1 VDILATIAVFIF
13 FIVLRNFAKPR
24 MLMERMKNPPPYP
37 AAAKP
42 QEVKSSQSTLPVRVY
57 EPAKRNVPASAYKP
71 ISSRSEDS
79 SEHDRWEP
87 MTARISHLD
96 QIGST
101 VTEDSREADRIY
113 SSEAG
118 VDMVLPEPLPDL
130 LPDLTGQGIVR
141 AVIMQ
146 EILGNPR
153 SKQKD
158 RHSEYCYKSHGL

>member
-1 VDILATIAVFIF
+1 MDILAAIAVFIF

-42 QEVKSSQSTLPVRVY
+42 QEVKQSQSTQPVRGY

-79 SEHDRWEP
+79 SERDHWEP

-118 VDMVLPEPLPDL
+118 ADMVLPEPLPDF
-130 LPDLTGQGIVR
+130 LPDLTGQGIVK

-146 EILGNPR
+146 EVLGNPR
-153 SKQKD
+153 SKRK
-158 RHSEYCYKSHGL
+158 R

>member
-1 VDILATIAVFIF
+1 MDILATIAVFIF

-24 MLMERMKNPPPYP
+24 MLMERMKNPSPYP

-42 QEVKSSQSTLPVRVY
+42 QEVKPSQSTQPVKGY

-79 SEHDRWEP
+79 IEHDHWEP

-96 QIGST
+96 QIGNT

-118 VDMVLPEPLPDL
+118 ADMVLREPLPDF
-130 LPDLTGQGIVR
+130 LPDLTGQGIVK

-146 EILGNPR
+146 EVLGNPR
-153 SKQKD
+153 SKQK
-158 RHSEYCYKSHGL
+158 R

>member
-1 VDILATIAVFIF
+1 MDILATIAVFVF

-42 QEVKSSQSTLPVRVY
+42 QEVKQSQSTQPVRGF

-79 SEHDRWEP
+79 IEHDHWKP
-87 MTARISHLD
+87 MTARVSHLD
-96 QIGST
+96 QLGST

-118 VDMVLPEPLPDL
+118 ADMVLPEPLPDF
-130 LPDLTGQGIVR
+130 LPDLTGQGIVK

-146 EILGNPR
+146 EVLGNPR
-153 SKQKD
+153 SKQK
-158 RHSEYCYKSHGL
+158 R

>member
-1 VDILATIAVFIF
+1 MDILATIAVFIF

-79 SEHDRWEP
+79 SEHDRWKP

-118 VDMVLPEPLPDL
+118 ADMVLPEPLPDF
-130 LPDLTGQGIVR
+130 LPDLTGQGIVK

-146 EILGNPR
+146 EVLGNPR
-153 SKQKD
+153 SKQK
-158 RHSEYCYKSHGL
+158 R

>member
-1 VDILATIAVFIF
+1 MDILATIAVFIF

-42 QEVKSSQSTLPVRVY
+42 QEVKSSQSTQPVRGY
-57 EPAKRNVPASAYKP
+57 EPANRNVPASAYKP
-71 ISSRSEDS
+71 ISSRSENS

-87 MTARISHLD
+87 MTPRISHLD
-96 QIGST
+96 QIGSI

-118 VDMVLPEPLPDL
+118 ADIVLPEPLLDFM
-130 LPDLTGQGIVR
+130 PDLTGQGIVK

-146 EILGNPR
+146 EVLGKRKAFKN
-153 SKQKD
+153 K
-158 RHSEYCYKSHGL
+158 

>member
-1 VDILATIAVFIF
+1 
-13 FIVLRNFAKPR
+13 

-42 QEVKSSQSTLPVRVY
+42 QEVKQSQSIQPVRGY

-79 SEHDRWEP
+79 IEHDHWEP

-101 VTEDSREADRIY
+101 VIEDSREADRIY

-118 VDMVLPEPLPDL
+118 ADMVLPEPLPDL
-130 LPDLTGQGIVR
+130 LPDLTGHGIVK

-146 EILGNPR
+146 EVLGKRRAFKN
-153 SKQKD
+153 K
-158 RHSEYCYKSHGL
+158 

>member
-1 VDILATIAVFIF
+1 MDILATIAVFVF

-42 QEVKSSQSTLPVRVY
+42 QEVKQSQSTQPVRGF

-79 SEHDRWEP
+79 IERDRWEP

-118 VDMVLPEPLPDL
+118 ADMVLPEPLPDF
-130 LPDLTGQGIVR
+130 LPDLTGQGIVK

-146 EILGNPR
+146 EVLGSPR
-153 SKQKD
+153 SKQK
-158 RHSEYCYKSHGL
+158 R

>member
-1 VDILATIAVFIF
+1 MDILATIAVFIF

-37 AAAKP
+37 PAAKP
-42 QEVKSSQSTLPVRVY
+42 QEAEPSQSTQPVRGY
-57 EPAKRNVPASAYKP
+57 EPVKRNVPASAYKP

-79 SEHDRWEP
+79 SEHDHWEP

-96 QIGST
+96 QIGNPA
-101 VTEDSREADRIY
+101 TENSRETDKIY

-118 VDMVLPEPLPDL
+118 ADTVRPEPIPDI
-130 LPDLTGQGIVR
+130 LPDLTGQGIVK

-146 EILGNPR
+146 EVLGNPR
-153 SKQKD
+153 SKQK
-158 RHSEYCYKSHGL
+158 R

>member
-1 VDILATIAVFIF
+1 MDILATIALFIF
-13 FIVLRNFAKPR
+13 FIVLRTLVKPR

-42 QEVKSSQSTLPVRVY
+42 QEVKPSQSTQPVRRY
-57 EPAKRNVPASAYKP
+57 EPVRRNVPASAYKP

-79 SEHDRWEP
+79 IEHDHWKP
-87 MTARISHLD
+87 MTARVSHLD
-96 QIGST
+96 QLGST

-118 VDMVLPEPLPDL
+118 ADMVLPEPLPDF
-130 LPDLTGQGIVR
+130 LPDLTGQGIVK

-146 EILGNPR
+146 EVLGKRRAFKN
-153 SKQKD
+153 K
-158 RHSEYCYKSHGL
+158 

>member
-1 VDILATIAVFIF
+1 MDILATIAVFIF
-13 FIVLRNFAKPR
+13 FIVLRTFAKPR

-42 QEVKSSQSTLPVRVY
+42 QEVKQSQSTQPVRGY

-118 VDMVLPEPLPDL
+118 ADMVLPEPLPDF
-130 LPDLTGQGIVR
+130 LPDLTGQGIVK

-146 EILGNPR
+146 EVLGKRNAF
-153 SKQKD
+153 KNK
-158 RHSEYCYKSHGL
+158 

>member
-1 VDILATIAVFIF
+1 MDILATIAVFIF
-13 FIVLRNFAKPR
+13 FIVLRTFAKPR

-37 AAAKP
+37 AAEKP
-42 QEVKSSQSTLPVRVY
+42 QEAKPSQSTQSVRGY

-79 SEHDRWEP
+79 IEHDHWKP
-87 MTARISHLD
+87 MTARVSHLD
-96 QIGST
+96 QLGST

-118 VDMVLPEPLPDL
+118 ADMVLPEPLPDFL
-130 LPDLTGQGIVR
+130 RDLTGQGIVK

-146 EILGNPR
+146 EILGKRKAFKN
-153 SKQKD
+153 K
-158 RHSEYCYKSHGL
+158 

>member
-1 VDILATIAVFIF
+1 MDILATIAVFIF
-13 FIVLRNFAKPR
+13 FIVLRTFAKPR

-37 AAAKP
+37 PAAKQ
-42 QEVKSSQSTLPVRVY
+42 QEVKQSQSTQPVRGY
-57 EPAKRNVPASAYKP
+57 EPANRNVPASAYKP
-71 ISSRSEDS
+71 ISSRSENS

-118 VDMVLPEPLPDL
+118 ADMVLPEPLPDFF
-130 LPDLTGQGIVR
+130 PDLTGQGIVK

-146 EILGNPR
+146 EVLGNPR
-153 SKQKD
+153 SKQK
-158 RHSEYCYKSHGL
+158 R

>member
-1 VDILATIAVFIF
+1 MDILATIAVFIF

-42 QEVKSSQSTLPVRVY
+42 QEVKQSQSTQPVRGY
-57 EPAKRNVPASAYKP
+57 EPVKRNVPASAYKP

-87 MTARISHLD
+87 ITARISRLD

-118 VDMVLPEPLPDL
+118 ADMVLREPLPDF
-130 LPDLTGQGIVR
+130 LPDLTGQGIVK

-146 EILGNPR
+146 EVLGNPR
-153 SKQKD
+153 SKQK
-158 RHSEYCYKSHGL
+158 R

>member
-1 VDILATIAVFIF
+1 MDILATIAVFIF

-87 MTARISHLD
+87 MTARNSLFD
-96 QIGST
+96 QIGSP

-118 VDMVLPEPLPDL
+118 ADIVLPEVLPEL
-130 LPDLTGQGIVR
+130 LPDLTEQGIVR

-146 EILGNPR
+146 EILGNR
-153 SKQKD
+153 KAFKN
-158 RHSEYCYKSHGL
+158 KKT

>member
-1 VDILATIAVFIF
+1 MDILATIAVFIF

-42 QEVKSSQSTLPVRVY
+42 QEVKPSQSTQPVRGY
-57 EPAKRNVPASAYKP
+57 EPVKRNVPASAYKP

-118 VDMVLPEPLPDL
+118 ADMVLPEPLPDFF
-130 LPDLTGQGIVR
+130 PDLTGQGIVK

-146 EILGNPR
+146 EVLGKRKAFKN
-153 SKQKD
+153 K
-158 RHSEYCYKSHGL
+158 

>member
-1 VDILATIAVFIF
+1 MDQFATIALFIF
-13 FIVLRNFAKPR
+13 FIILRAFIKPR
-24 MLMERMKNPPPYP
+24 KLMERLKNPPPYP

-42 QEVKSSQSTLPVRVY
+42 QEAKQSQSSQSVRGY

-79 SEHDRWEP
+79 IEHDRWEP
-87 MTARISHLD
+87 MAARVSHLD

-118 VDMVLPEPLPDL
+118 ADMVLPEPLPDF
-130 LPDLTGQGIVR
+130 LPDLTGHGIVK

-146 EILGNPR
+146 EVLGNPR
-153 SKQKD
+153 SKQK
-158 RHSEYCYKSHGL
+158 R

>member
-1 VDILATIAVFIF
+1 MDILATIAVFIF

-42 QEVKSSQSTLPVRVY
+42 QEVKQSQSTQPVRGY

-79 SEHDRWEP
+79 SEHDSWEP
-87 MTARISHLD
+87 ITARISRLD

-118 VDMVLPEPLPDL
+118 ADMVLPEPLPNF
-130 LPDLTGQGIVR
+130 LPDLTGQGIVK

-146 EILGNPR
+146 EVLGNPR
-153 SKQKD
+153 SKQK
-158 RHSEYCYKSHGL
+158 R

>member
-1 VDILATIAVFIF
+1 MDILATIAVFIF

-42 QEVKSSQSTLPVRVY
+42 QEVKQSQSTQPVRGY
-57 EPAKRNVPASAYKP
+57 EPVKRNVPASAYKP

-79 SEHDRWEP
+79 SERDHWEP

-96 QIGST
+96 QIGNT

-118 VDMVLPEPLPDL
+118 ADMVLPEPLPDF
-130 LPDLTGQGIVR
+130 LPDLTGQGIVK

-146 EILGNPR
+146 EVLGNPR
-153 SKQKD
+153 SKQK
-158 RHSEYCYKSHGL
+158 R

>member
-1 VDILATIAVFIF
+1 MDILATIALFIF
-13 FIVLRNFAKPR
+13 FIVLRTLVKPR

-42 QEVKSSQSTLPVRVY
+42 QEVKSSQSTQPVRGY
-57 EPAKRNVPASAYKP
+57 EPVKRNVPASAYKP

-79 SEHDRWEP
+79 IERDRWEP

-118 VDMVLPEPLPDL
+118 ADIVLPEVLPEL

-141 AVIMQ
+141 AIIMQ
-146 EILGNPR
+146 EILGNR
-153 SKQKD
+153 KAFKSKKT
-158 RHSEYCYKSHGL
+158 

>member
-1 VDILATIAVFIF
+1 MDILATIAVFVF

-118 VDMVLPEPLPDL
+118 VDMVLPEPLLDF
-130 LPDLTGQGIVR
+130 LPDLTGQGIVK

-146 EILGNPR
+146 EVLGKRKAFKN
-153 SKQKD
+153 K
-158 RHSEYCYKSHGL
+158 

>member
-1 VDILATIAVFIF
+1 MDILATIAVFIF
-13 FIVLRNFAKPR
+13 FIVLRNFVKPS

-42 QEVKSSQSTLPVRVY
+42 QEVKQSQSTQPVRGY

-118 VDMVLPEPLPDL
+118 VDMVPPEPLLDF
-130 LPDLTGQGIVR
+130 LPDLTGQGIVK
-141 AVIMQ
+141 AVIMK
-146 EILGNPR
+146 EVLGKRKAFKN
-153 SKQKD
+153 K
-158 RHSEYCYKSHGL
+158 